1 MNHIAGG
8 TQTGGDIGGGGGGGA
23 GGRGRGRGEVR
34 RGGSMRPMSARV
46 HTDSDATNFRFHQL
60 SQQVKSQSHQVTHGY
75 ICTYRLTYN
84 MFM

>member
-8 TQTGGDIGGGGGGGA
+8 TQSGGDIRGGGG
-23 GGRGRGRGEVR
+23 VR

-60 SQQVKSQSHQVTHGY
+60 SQQVKSQSHQGTHGY
-75 ICTYRLTYN
+75 VCTHRLTYN
-84 MFM
+84 MFMQYTYIVY